1 MCKSN
6 IKIFFHYYKF
16 QSLSAL
22 HNNLEHT
29 ADGPFSVPPAATTTL
44 MHVKNVKHS
53 HVHEICLMNV
63 NIDCF
68 VKATVIF
75 LKSCFQLSIMV
86 IIYSLNIEPFR
97 EIKSAD
103 GEAVEQSEEKKQ
115 KEKTHGWNQRT
126 AYFKC
131 NFPNYARTYNRSV
144 VINFKMTIDLL
155 KEKRKTIP
163 ASNFSWLHSPLKITR
178 YPLNGSTGWTFM
190 TINISRTHLNV
201 FSG

>member
-6 IKIFFHYYKF
+6 IKILFHYYKF

-29 ADGPFSVPPAATTTL
+29 ADGPFSVPATATTTL

-53 HVHEICLMNV
+53 HVHEICLMNI
-63 NIDCF
+63 NIDGF

-103 GEAVEQSEEKKQ
+103 GEAVEQSEEKTKRENTWL
-115 KEKTHGWNQRT
+115 K
-126 AYFKC
+126 
-131 NFPNYARTYNRSV
+131 PNNSL
-144 VINFKMTIDLL
+144 F
-155 KEKRKTIP
+155 
-163 ASNFSWLHSPLKITR
+163 
-178 YPLNGSTGWTFM
+178 
-190 TINISRTHLNV
+190 
-201 FSG
+201 